1 MHLQLKKINLDILTD
16 AFSGKTLPQLFII
29 APPNLMEITYPLQV
43 AFLGKCIPPCR
54 KGGGNYVNK
63 SFCFKLSN
71 IDLLKEKFLIDS
83 FTKKFV
89 HRFP

>member
-1 MHLQLKKINLDILTD
+1 MPFL
-16 AFSGKTLPQLFII
+16 GKLSRSFHHR
-29 APPNLMEITYPLQV
+29 PPNLTEITYPLQV

-63 SFCFKLSN
+63 SFCFKLLN